1 MFIIICF
8 ADEEEELEA
17 LEAEEEDE
25 EFDEEEEGIHIL
37 LNSLF

>member
-1 MFIIICF
+1 MDNNLFLTEE
-8 ADEEEELEA
+8 DEIEA
-17 LEAEEEDE
+17 LEAEEEEE